1 MADLAP
7 NQTDKAVAEP
17 ARSSAEKCYEWVKR
31 QIVTNGMPPGTA
43 IDERQLAEKI
53 GVSRTPVREAVLRLR
68 SEGFIENLPRR
79 GAYVR
84 GLTVEDLRHLY
95 DVVTALEVMAVGLIA
110 GRKDRNSAVAEL
122 EALCEDLGKALD
134 HPQQWTKADEAFH
147 RALLSNA
154 DNAPL
159 TRSGLLHRDLA
170 QRAHFVADRA
180 RPKGTERASVENH
193 AELVELI
200 ANGETTA
207 ARENHFA
214 QRERGSQTLLSA
226 IEALGLQTL

>member
-1 MADLAP
+1 MAARAP
-7 NQTDKAVAEP
+7 HHTDKTTAEP
-17 ARSSAEKCYEWVKR
+17 ARSSADNCYEWIKR

-84 GLTVEDLRHLY
+84 GLTVKDLRHLY

-110 GRKDRNSAVAEL
+110 GRQDRGGAVAEL
-122 EALCEDLGKALD
+122 SGLCEELNKALD
-134 HPQQWTKADEAFH
+134 DPAQWTKADEAFH
-147 RALLSNA
+147 RALLTNA
-154 DNAPL
+154 DNPPL

-180 RPKGTERASVENH
+180 RPKGTEKASVENH
-193 AELVELI
+193 AKLVELI
-200 ANGETTA
+200 GNGDAAT
-207 ARENHFA
+207 ARENHFI
-214 QRERGSQTLLSA
+214 QRERGSQTLLTA